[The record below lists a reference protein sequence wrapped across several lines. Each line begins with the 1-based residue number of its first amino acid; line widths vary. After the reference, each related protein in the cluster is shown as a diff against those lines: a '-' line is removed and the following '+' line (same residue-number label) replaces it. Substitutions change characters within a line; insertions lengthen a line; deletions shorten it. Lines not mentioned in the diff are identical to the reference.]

1 MVQGDLSILLG
12 MGGLFLLLGLG
23 AIIWDRV
30 EKKKYYD
37 SLASRAD
44 TREFL
49 DGWPPRAQFGAIKI
63 GGWVAVTIGVLL
75 LIMGGIFWLWG

>member
-1 MVQGDLSILLG
+1 MPQGDIYKLLG

-30 EKKKYYD
+30 EKNRYYN
-37 SLASRAD
+37 SLAGRPD

-49 DGWPPRAQFGAIKI
+49 EGWPPRAQFGALKT
-63 GGWVAVTIGVLL
+63 GGWIAVALGVLM
-75 LIMGGIFWLWG
+75 LIMGGAFWLWG

>member
-1 MVQGDLSILLG
+1 MLQGDLSILLG

-30 EKKKYYD
+30 ERKKYYD
-37 SLASRAD
+37 SLAGRPD

-49 DGWPPRAQFGAIKI
+49 DGWPPRAQFGALKI
-63 GGWVAVTIGVLL
+63 GGWVAITIGILM
-75 LIMGGIFWLWG
+75 LIMGAATWLRG